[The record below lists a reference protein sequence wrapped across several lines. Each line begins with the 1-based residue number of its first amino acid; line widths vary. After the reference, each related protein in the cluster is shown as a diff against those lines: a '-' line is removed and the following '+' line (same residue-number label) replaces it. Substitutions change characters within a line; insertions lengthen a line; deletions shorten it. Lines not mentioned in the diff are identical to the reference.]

1 MLGRHVTGPF
11 LFGIIPLGLCNVR
24 TEISMRIA
32 VNAVPLLQDTPADS
46 GNVTTEMLYRLCR
59 LHPDI
64 EFLLITDRSWDPPAI
79 LPLNAKPMV
88 LKPWVGGSLGKYA
101 WRKWQWRKAVKK
113 YQADRILCIDEVL
126 VVPAGIPAYLMLTR
140 EPRVLDSA
148 AASKYI
154 RAYTGI
160 LLFSAFMR
168 EQVDKRF
175 GGLGDKVHTLPAGV
189 SETYIPLNWEER
201 EEVKRE
207 YADGMEYYISVA
219 SIHPDNNIRPLLK
232 AFSMLK
238 KRLRTSMKLVLAG
251 RLTHEGE
258 EIAESL
264 QTYKFRDD
272 VIRVEHPDE
281 TELAKLI
288 AGAYGLVHTVGG
300 DGLAV
305 PIYMA
310 LRCQVP
316 AVALYAGASPEAG
329 GDASLNAVPD
339 DITDLSEKLGALYKD
354 EMLRS
359 KLLAHIVRTE
369 SWDEAA
375 VQLGKVI
382 TS

>member
-1 MLGRHVTGPF
+1 
-11 LFGIIPLGLCNVR
+11 
-24 TEISMRIA
+24 MRIA
-32 VNAVPLLQDTPADS
+32 VNAVPMLQDTPADT
-46 GNVTTEMLYRLCR
+46 GNVITEMLYRLCR
-59 LHPDI
+59 LHPDV
-64 EFLLITDRSWDPPAI
+64 EFLLITDCPWQPTVI
-79 LPLNAKPMV
+79 LPPNAQHIL
-88 LKPWVGGSLGKYA
+88 LKPWTGGRLGQYA
-101 WRKWQWRKAVKK
+101 WRRWQWRKAIRK
-113 YQADRILCIDEVL
+113 YKADRVLCIDEVL
-126 VVPAGIPAYLMLTR
+126 PVPVDIPAYLMLTR
-140 EPRVLDSA
+140 QTEVLDRAST
-148 AASKYI
+148 SKYI
-154 RAYTGI
+154 RQYTGI
-160 LLFSAFMR
+160 LLFSVFMR
-168 EQVDKRF
+168 EQVNKRF
-175 GGLGDKVHTLPAGV
+175 GGLDAKIHELQPGV

-251 RLTHEGE
+251 RLTHAGE

-272 VIRVEHPDE
+272 VIWVENPEE
-281 TELAKLI
+281 TELARLI
-288 AGAYGLVHTVGG
+288 AGAYGLVHTAGA

-329 GDASLNAVPD
+329 GDAALNAVPD

-359 KLLAHIVRTE
+359 KLLAHITRAE
-369 SWDEAA
+369 SWDEGAL
-375 VQLGKVI
+375 QLGRII
-382 TS
+382 TT

>member
-1 MLGRHVTGPF
+1 
-11 LFGIIPLGLCNVR
+11 
-24 TEISMRIA
+24 MRIA
-32 VNAVPLLQDTPADS
+32 VNAVPILQDTPADS

-59 LHPDI
+59 LHPDV
-64 EFLLITDRSWDPPAI
+64 EFLLITDRLWEPPVI
-79 LPLNAKPMV
+79 LPANAQHLV
-88 LKPWVGGSLGKYA
+88 LKPWAGGRLGKYA
-101 WRKWQWRKAVKK
+101 WRRWQWSKAIKK
-113 YQADRILCIDEVL
+113 YKADRILCIDEVL
-126 VVPAGIPAYLMLTR
+126 AVPANIPAYLMLTR
-140 EPRVLDSA
+140 QTEVLDRVST
-148 AASKYI
+148 SKYI
-154 RAYTGI
+154 RQYSGI
-160 LLFSAFMR
+160 LLFSVFMR
-168 EQVDKRF
+168 EQVVKRF
-175 GGLGDKVHTLPAGV
+175 ADLDAKVHHLPPGV

-207 YADGMEYYISVA
+207 FADGMEYYISVA

-251 RLTHEGE
+251 RLTHAGE

-272 VIRVEHPDE
+272 VIWVEDPEE
-281 TELAKLI
+281 TELARLI
-288 AGAYGLVHTVGG
+288 AGAYGLVHTVSA

-316 AVALYAGASPEAG
+316 AVTLYAGASPEAG

-359 KLLAHIVRTE
+359 KLLSHITRTE
-369 SWDEAA
+369 SWDEGAL
-375 VQLGKVI
+375 QLGRII

>member
-1 MLGRHVTGPF
+1 
-11 LFGIIPLGLCNVR
+11 
-24 TEISMRIA
+24 MRIA

-64 EFLLITDRSWDPPAI
+64 EFLLITDRPWDPPVN
-79 LPLNAKPMV
+79 LPANAQALS
-88 LKPWVGGSLGKYA
+88 LKPWAGGRLGKYA
-101 WRKWQWRKAVKK
+101 WRKWQWGKAIKK
-113 YQADRILCIDEVL
+113 YKADRILCIDEIL
-126 VVPAGIPAYLMLTR
+126 AVPANIPAYLMLTR
-140 EPRVLDSA
+140 KADVLDRASA
-148 AASKYI
+148 VKYI
-154 RAYTGI
+154 HQYKGI

-168 EQVDKRF
+168 EQVIKRF
-175 GGLGDKVHTLPAGV
+175 AGLTDKIHTLPPGV

-207 YADGMEYYISVA
+207 YAEGMEYYISVC

-272 VIRVEHPDE
+272 VIWMENPEE
-281 TELAKLI
+281 TELARLI
-288 AGAYGLVHTVGG
+288 AGAYGLVHTVGA

-316 AVALYAGASPEAG
+316 AIALYAGASAEAG
-329 GDASLNAVPD
+329 GDAALNAVPD
-339 DITDLSEKLGALYKD
+339 DITDLSEKMGALYKD

-359 KLLAHIVRTE
+359 RLLSHITRTE
-369 SWDEAA
+369 SWDDAA
-375 VQLGKVI
+375 LELGRVLL
-382 TS
+382 S